1 MDIIKMQDLI
11 DKAGDARAHGK
22 REPAAE
28 AIILHS
34 FRELQPAC
42 KPALSGQKYRATMG
56 KAPGWI
62 KFEEKGGVAA

>member
-28 AIILHS
+28 TIILHS
-34 FRELQPAC
+34 FRELSPAC

-62 KFEEKGGVAA
+62 KFEETGGLAA